1 MSVPKTAARV
11 ARRMIMVADTDYGID
26 EEIFDFGR
34 PRRKSA
40 DGAIM
45 AL

>member
-1 MSVPKTAARV
+1 
-11 ARRMIMVADTDYGID
+11 MIMVADTDYGID
-26 EEIFDFGR
+26 EEIFDFVPR
-34 PRRKSA
+34 RRKSA